1 MSNDQRNNM
10 RLPRACRV
18 TVEITSI
25 CPHGTGPSERLSC
38 TTRDLSRSGVNLRL
52 PLELSPGAIHHLE
65 VSYFDDEPPLQLTG
79 EVRWSRPVAGQSG
92 IWDTGLALFQ
102 GRDTDMIAWEH
113 LLAVL
118 DRQAV

>member
-52 PLELSPGAIHHLE
+52 PLELSPGAIPGPRYRHDCLGT
-65 VSYFDDEPPLQLTG
+65 P
-79 EVRWSRPVAGQSG
+79 AGG
-92 IWDTGLALFQ
+92 A
-102 GRDTDMIAWEH
+102 
-113 LLAVL
+113 
-118 DRQAV
+118 